1 VQNKQAL
8 TSMYIKSYKN
18 NIGFTINELMVKL
31 YLTFCL
37 YPFFL
42 WCFVQEIILQIAQKI
57 KLDNFNA
64 ELFRVCYI

>member
-1 VQNKQAL
+1 VQNKQTL
-8 TSMYIKSYKN
+8 TSMFIKSYKN
-18 NIGFTINELMVKL
+18 NIGLTINELMVKP

-37 YPFFL
+37 NLFFF
-42 WCFVQEIILQIAQKI
+42 WCFVQEIILRIAQKI